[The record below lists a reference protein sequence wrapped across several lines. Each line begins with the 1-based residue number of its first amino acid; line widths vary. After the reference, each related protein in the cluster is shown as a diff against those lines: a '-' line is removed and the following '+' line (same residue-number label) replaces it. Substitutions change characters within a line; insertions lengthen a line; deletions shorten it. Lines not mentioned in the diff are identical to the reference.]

1 MILWIDAISKQ
12 QIALKSVERW
22 TGEGKVGAKESSKLF
37 YELAKKTRLSGGAD
51 RKVSPLRSASPREWF
66 LFTHLWVRIVCW
78 GIIFSIPFSP
88 CDYRLHEE
96 CKEEEKRL
104 FKYS

>member
-37 YELAKKTRLSGGAD
+37 YELAKKNQT
-51 RKVSPLRSASPREWF
+51 K
-66 LFTHLWVRIVCW
+66 W
-78 GIIFSIPFSP
+78 GEQI
-88 CDYRLHEE
+88 
-96 CKEEEKRL
+96 EK
-104 FKYS
+104 SVH